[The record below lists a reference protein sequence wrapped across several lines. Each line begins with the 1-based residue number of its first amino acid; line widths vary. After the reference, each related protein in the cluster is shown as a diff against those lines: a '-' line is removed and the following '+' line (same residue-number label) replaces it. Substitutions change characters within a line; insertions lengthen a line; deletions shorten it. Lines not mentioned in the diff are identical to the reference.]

1 MLCYACVKTLDVSC
15 IIEIQLS
22 KTDPVLCYACVKTFL
37 SYSTGPV
44 CFAQPSHHMLVRKKE
59 SELTLDFRTTS
70 VLSALKFPNFAPSS
84 KGSRPLAAECPTMTS
99 LPAFLHQCGS
109 HHRPSVSSS
118 THIGILLSAM
128 MSSHCDSVS
137 SGIFM
142 FSA

>member
-1 MLCYACVKTLDVSC
+1 MLCYAGVKASDVSC
-15 IIEIQLS
+15 IIDIQLRG
-22 KTDPVLCYACVKTFL
+22 TDPMLCYACVKTFL
-37 SYSTGPV
+37 SCSIGPV
-44 CFAQPSHHMLVRKKE
+44 CLAQPSDHMLGRIKE
-59 SELTLDFRTTS
+59 SKLTLDFPTTS
-70 VLSALKFPNFAPSS
+70 ILSSLNFSSFAPSS

-137 SGIFM
+137 SGIFI